1 MTGSIHQPIQRA
13 LNGNDVS
20 KVLNL
25 ENWEM
30 ITPLTE
36 KRKLGKDLTLG
47 TDYKLDLVDVPV
59 DNR

>member
-1 MTGSIHQPIQRA
+1 M
-13 LNGNDVS
+13 S

-30 ITPLTE
+30 IIPLTE